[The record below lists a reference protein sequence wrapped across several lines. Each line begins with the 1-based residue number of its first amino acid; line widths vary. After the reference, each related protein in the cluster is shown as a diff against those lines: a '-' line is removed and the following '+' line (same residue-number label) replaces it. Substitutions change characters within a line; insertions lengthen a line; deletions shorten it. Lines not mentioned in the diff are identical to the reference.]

1 MKSEMPTLLDRPA
14 EPRDEVAELGDTIAL
29 PRIAPGIARAMSRL
43 YSGCG
48 PIAFEARGTPCRL
61 RFVLSHRPVPPMDAY
76 RFALGPHAGV
86 VALDLPAAA
95 RLLGDTRADLLPP
108 ELRCVLWA
116 DALHPLSQALE
127 RLTRL
132 RFEWALGADNDD
144 GARFDARR
152 ALCFELE
159 TGGARHDGFLQF
171 DDAAAL
177 ESLLPALPL
186 PPAVPARRL
195 DALRLPLPF
204 RLGTTQISLR
214 EVAGVRPGDIV
225 GIEHWRPS
233 GAGVEVVADF
243 AAARLRLHARAEGEQ
258 ITIVETRELAMNTD
272 TPDNTA
278 ALADAAPLPL
288 DRLDALEVALRFE
301 VGELSLTLGELKSVQ
316 AGHVFELA
324 QPLNR
329 SPVRILA
336 HGNLLGKG
344 HLVAVGD
351 RLGVRVA
358 EFAPSEI

>member
-1 MKSEMPTLLDRPA
+1 MKPEMPTLLARPA
-14 EPRDEVAELGDTIAL
+14 EVADLGDASAL
-29 PRIAPGIARAMSRL
+29 PRLVPGMARAMSRL
-43 YSGCG
+43 YSACG
-48 PIAFEARGTPCRL
+48 PVSFTARGIPCSL
-61 RFVLSHRPVPPMDAY
+61 RFVLSHRPVPTMDAY

-86 VALDLPAAA
+86 VAVDLPAAA
-95 RLLGDTRADLLPP
+95 GLIGEARSDLLPP

-116 DALHPLSQALE
+116 DALHPLSQAVE

-132 RFEWALGADNDD
+132 RFEWSLASEVDD
-144 GARFDARR
+144 GIRFDARR
-152 ALCFELE
+152 AICFELE
-159 TGGARHDGFLQF
+159 AGGARHDGFLQF

-177 ESLLPALPL
+177 EALLASLPL
-186 PPAVPARRL
+186 PPAATTRRL
-195 DALRLPLPF
+195 DGLRLPLPF

-243 AAARLRLHARAEGEQ
+243 AAARLRLHARAEGEH
-258 ITIVETRELAMNTD
+258 ITIVEKRELAMNTE

-278 ALADAAPLPL
+278 SLDDAAPLPL

-301 VGELSLTLGELKSVQ
+301 VGDLSLTLGELKSVQ